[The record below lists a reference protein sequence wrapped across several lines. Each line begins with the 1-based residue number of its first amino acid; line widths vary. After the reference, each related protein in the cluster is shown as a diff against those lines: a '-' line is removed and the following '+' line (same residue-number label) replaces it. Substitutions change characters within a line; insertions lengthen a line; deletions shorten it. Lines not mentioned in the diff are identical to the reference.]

1 MSTTVYLSGPMTGI
15 PAFNRPL
22 FHEVAERLRRL
33 GFAVINPAK
42 FFGDDVSL
50 PWSTY
55 MRASVEALLRADL
68 VATLPDWQNSRG
80 AKLEVAVAEALGIP
94 VTDFNSIA

>member
-22 FHEVAERLRRL
+22 FHEVAARLRGL
-33 GFAVINPAK
+33 GFKVLNPAE
-42 FFGDDVSL
+42 FFLGDVSL
-50 PWSTY
+50 PWSMY

-68 VATLPDWQNSRG
+68 VATLPGWENSRG

-94 VTDFNSIA
+94 VTDSNSIA